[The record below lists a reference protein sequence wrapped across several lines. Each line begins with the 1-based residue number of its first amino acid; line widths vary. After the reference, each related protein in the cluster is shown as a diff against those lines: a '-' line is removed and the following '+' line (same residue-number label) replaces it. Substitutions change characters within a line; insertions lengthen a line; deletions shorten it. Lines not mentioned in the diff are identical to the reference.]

1 MWTSRRPGRS
11 TIRWHG
17 GWRRRRRRRC
27 RSASSRRRTFPECR
41 SSSTTYQRRSVM
53 KRRDTM
59 KAIGAFLGACLVMPA
74 FAADIDYGKPGT
86 PVKLVVGYQPYYTQ
100 SWSGVVMRGKKFYE
114 KYLPKGSDV
123 EFQIGLQGAIIV
135 NNMLAGKQNIGYMG
149 DMPSI
154 VSTTK
159 TEVADVRLVAN
170 LGLAYDQCNAFL
182 VRNDAPQFKSDQEAI
197 RWLDGKTVA
206 VPKGSCTDRFAQ
218 ATFKKFKIQPKE
230 YLNQNI
236 EVITSNFRAGKLD
249 AAVMWEPTTSRLV
262 GDGLARLVATG
273 KSVEEND
280 GGLLGMRADLIKQ
293 RPDVVKAWMEAELD
307 AQLFI
312 ADPKNAAE
320 VIKMAKDQTTGFSEK
335 VLWNSLYGRYPD
347 AAGGGEMRNTMHY
360 TFTPQTRELIT
371 RAATFLHSIKSIN
384 VEKIRPEAI
393 DSKWTEDILR
403 ERGLKAPIAE
413 VKALPASQAPRN

>member
-1 MWTSRRPGRS
+1 MNRRHFIAAASLITAAASLG
-11 TIRWHG
+11 
-17 GWRRRRRRRC
+17 
-27 RSASSRRRTFPECR
+27 SAALA
-41 SSSTTYQRRSVM
+41 Q
-53 KRRDTM
+53 
-59 KAIGAFLGACLVMPA
+59 
-74 FAADIDYGKPGT
+74 DYGKPGG
-86 PVKLVVGYQPYYTQ
+86 PVNLVVGYQPYYTQ

-114 KYLPKGSDV
+114 KYLPKGSNV

-154 VSTTK
+154 VATTK

-182 VRNDAPQFKSDQEAI
+182 VRNDAPQFKNDQEAI
-197 RWLDGKTVA
+197 RWLAGKTVA

-218 ATFKKFKIQPKE
+218 ATFKRFNIQPKE

-249 AAVMWEPTTSRLV
+249 AAVMWQPTTSRLV
-262 GDGLARLVATG
+262 DEGLARLIATG
-273 KSVEEND
+273 KSVQEND
-280 GGLLGMRADLIKQ
+280 GGFLAMRADLIKA
-293 RPDVVKAWMEAELD
+293 RPDVVKAWLQAELD

-312 ADPKNAAE
+312 ADPKNATE
-320 VIKMAKDQTTGFSEK
+320 VIKMAKEQTTGFSEK

-347 AAGGGEMRNTMHY
+347 TAGGGEMRNTMHY
-360 TFTPQTRELIT
+360 TFTPETRELIN

-384 VEKIRPEAI
+384 TEKIRPEAI
-393 DSKWTEDILR
+393 ESKWTEEILK

-413 VKALPASQAPRN
+413 VKALPASQAPK

>member
-1 MWTSRRPGRS
+1 MDRRHF
-11 TIRWHG
+11 IAAV
-17 GWRRRRRRRC
+17 GWITAAASLS
-27 RSASSRRRTFPECR
+27 SA
-41 SSSTTYQRRSVM
+41 
-53 KRRDTM
+53 
-59 KAIGAFLGACLVMPA
+59 ALGQ
-74 FAADIDYGKPGT
+74 DYGKPGG
-86 PVKLVVGYQPYYTQ
+86 PVTVVVGYQPYYTQ

-114 KYLPKGSDV
+114 KYLPKGSNV

-135 NNMLAGKQNIGYMG
+135 NNMLAGKQHIGYMG

-154 VSTTK
+154 VATTK

-170 LGLAYDQCNAFL
+170 LGLAFDQCNAFL

-197 RWLDGKTVA
+197 RWLAGKVVA

-218 ATFKKFKIQPKE
+218 AVFKKSNIQPKE

-262 GDGLARLVATG
+262 EEGLARLVATG
-273 KSVEEND
+273 KSVQEND

-293 RPDVVKAWMEAELD
+293 RPDVVKAWLQAELD

-320 VIKMAKDQTTGFSEK
+320 VIKMAKEQTTGFSEK

-347 AAGGGEMRNTMHY
+347 NAGGGEMRNTMHY
-360 TFTPQTRELIT
+360 TFTPETRELIT
-371 RAATFLHSIKSIN
+371 RAAAFLHSIKSIN
-384 VEKIRPEAI
+384 TEKVRPEAI
-393 DSKWTEDILR
+393 EAKWTEEILK
-403 ERGLKAPIAE
+403 ERGLKAPIAQ
-413 VKALPASQAPRN
+413 VKALPASQAPK

>member
-1 MWTSRRPGRS
+1 MN
-11 TIRWHG
+11 
-17 GWRRRRRRRC
+17 RRRFTL
-27 RSASSRRRTFPECR
+27 AAVAALFTA
-41 SSSTTYQRRSVM
+41 T
-53 KRRDTM
+53 
-59 KAIGAFLGACLVMPA
+59 A
-74 FAADIDYGKPGT
+74 FAADIDYGKPGG

-170 LGLAYDQCNAFL
+170 LGLGYDQCNIFL
-182 VRNDAPQFKSDQEAI
+182 ARNDAPKFGNATEAL

-206 VPKGSCTDRFAQ
+206 VPKGSCTDRYAQ
-218 ATFKKFKIQPKE
+218 ATFKKLNINPKE

-249 AAVMWEPTTSRLV
+249 AAVIWEPTASRLV
-262 GDGLARLVATG
+262 QEGLARRIASG
-273 KSVEEND
+273 ASVQEND
-280 GGLLGMRADLIKQ
+280 GGFLAMRADLING
-293 RPDVVKAWMEAELD
+293 RPDVVKAWLQAELD

-312 ADPKNAAE
+312 ADPKNSNE
-320 VIKMAKDQTTGFSEK
+320 VVKMAKEQTTGFGER
-335 VLWNSLYGRYPD
+335 VLWYSLYGSYD
-347 AAGGGEMRNTMHY
+347 TNAGGQAVRNNLHY
-360 TFTPQTRELIT
+360 AFTPETRELIN
-371 RAATFLHSIKSIN
+371 RASAFLFSIKSIN
-384 VEKIRPEAI
+384 VEKLRPEAI
-393 DSKWTEDILR
+393 ESKWTEDILK
-403 ERGLKAPIAE
+403 ERGLKAPIGQ
-413 VKALPASQAPRN
+413 VKALPDSQAPAN

>member
-1 MWTSRRPGRS
+1 MG
-11 TIRWHG
+11 IRHFT
-17 GWRRRRRRRC
+17 
-27 RSASSRRRTFPECR
+27 AA
-41 SSSTTYQRRSVM
+41 
-53 KRRDTM
+53 
-59 KAIGAFLGACLVMPA
+59 AIGAVYITGAALPA
-74 FAADIDYGKPGT
+74 LAADIDYGKPGT

-100 SWSGVVMRGKKFYE
+100 AWSGVVMRGKKFYE

-135 NNMLAGKQNIGYMG
+135 NNMLAGKQNIGYYG
-149 DMPSI
+149 DMPGI

-159 TEVADVRLVAN
+159 TEVADIRLVAV
-170 LGLAYDQCNAFL
+170 LGLAWDQCNAFL
-182 VRNDAPQFKSDQEAI
+182 VRNDAPQFKNDQEAI

-218 ATFKKFKIQPKE
+218 ATFKKFSIQPKE

-262 GDGLARLVATG
+262 GDGLARLIATG
-273 KSVEEND
+273 KSVQEND

-293 RPDVVKAWMEAELD
+293 RPDVVKAWLQAELD

-312 ADPKNAAE
+312 ADPKNASE
-320 VIKMAKDQTTGFSEK
+320 VIKMAKEQTTGFSEK
-335 VLWNSLYGRYPD
+335 VLWNSLYGRYP
-347 AAGGGEMRNTMHY
+347 AEAGGSDTRNVMYY
-360 TFTPQTRELIT
+360 TFTPQVRELIS
-371 RAATFLHSIKSIN
+371 RASAFLFSSKSIN
-384 VEKIRPEAI
+384 VEKVRPEAI
-393 DSKWTEDILR
+393 ESKWTEDILR